1 MVYHGEVSEDSDGP
15 VQWRRPVPEEI
26 AAGLAARFSD
36 LTLRNEP
43 AHQEAFVHL
52 ARDPARTP
60 AAQSLSLETLLAWAA
75 EQHRLAERERPP
87 DHRRQAFASRAGPGV
102 RFRDPARRPG
112 PPPGIGIGSG
122 RRAGQPRPAGT
133 GFAEA
138 DGAGLYFERRGDGP
152 PLLMITGGGGDCA
165 YYSAIAGIL
174 ATDYTVVTYDRR
186 GNSRSLLRGGPATI
200 TMAQQSADAVA
211 VLRACGFESAMIFG
225 NSGGATIALDLAAT
239 HPQVI
244 QTVVAHEPP
253 VPGS

>member
-1 MVYHGEVSEDSDGP
+1 
-15 VQWRRPVPEEI
+15 
-26 AAGLAARFSD
+26 
-36 LTLRNEP
+36 
-43 AHQEAFVHL
+43 
-52 ARDPARTP
+52 
-60 AAQSLSLETLLAWAA
+60 
-75 EQHRLAERERPP
+75 
-87 DHRRQAFASRAGPGV
+87 
-102 RFRDPARRPG
+102 
-112 PPPGIGIGSG
+112 
-122 RRAGQPRPAGT
+122 
-133 GFAEA
+133 
-138 DGAGLYFERRGDGP
+138 
-152 PLLMITGGGGDCA
+152 MITGGGGDVP

-253 VPGS
+253 VPQVLDHADDYLSIYDEIEAVLHTQGWQAAFTLFQVRIGHLPARPARADDRHGRSGAGTPARGRARCHEAGKRQLGVHDEVRDAFIHRLRARS